1 MRTPGREGLPRGEAL
16 IPGRFAGVCLSG
28 TLRAESD
35 FGRRAAMAILVRRIK
50 QTQANPVALTFGA
63 MWAVML
69 LGMWYIG

>member
-1 MRTPGREGLPRGEAL
+1 
-16 IPGRFAGVCLSG
+16 
-28 TLRAESD
+28 
-35 FGRRAAMAILVRRIK
+35 MAILVRRIK